1 MKVFR
6 HSILLLFALLCGL
19 QGQAQQQRFFN
30 LTVDDIAIDTML
42 PRFSYAIPLGKHYAD
57 SIYTL
62 EIRYPEFLDMGRR
75 DSLRYL
81 ALAPSADPGR
91 LPEIEQH
98 IVVDRKKGR
107 LDFSLCPVVRRKG
120 RLQFLVS
127 FMIAVTSQPKP
138 ALKAPSRAG
147 SQGDST
153 SQEDAAIYAKHSVL
167 REGRWVKIRVPESGI
182 YQLTSQL
189 ARQAGFSDLS
199 RVRIFGYGGNLQ
211 NEELHKGDLAA
222 TDDLPEVASTMI
234 GDRRLFYAKGPVS
247 WENKEATRRTRN
259 PYSDYGYYFLTE
271 TDGKTP
277 LMVDSAQII
286 ADCYPWPTTI
296 MRSARWITSLGI
308 RVAATSSRT
317 IRSSRG
323 SRAPMSS
330 PTRGRESHG
339 QPHHRRD
346 GWCCRFGAVSP
357 QRKGSRQR
365 QSAPLVV

>member
-62 EIRYPEFLDMGRR
+62 EIRYPEFLEMGRR

-107 LDFSLCPVVRRKG
+107 LDFSLCPVVRREG

-138 ALKAPSRAG
+138 SLKAPSYAG
-147 SQGDST
+147 TQRDLT
-153 SQEDAAIYAKHSVL
+153 SSEDAAIYAKHSVL

-211 NEELHKGDLAA
+211 NEELHNGDLAA
-222 TDDLPEVASTMI
+222 TDDLPEVASTMV

-259 PYSDYGYYFLTE
+259 PYSDYG
-271 TDGKTP
+271 
-277 LMVDSAQII
+277 
-286 ADCYPWPTTI
+286 
-296 MRSARWITSLGI
+296 
-308 RVAATSSRT
+308 
-317 IRSSRG
+317 
-323 SRAPMSS
+323 
-330 PTRGRESHG
+330 
-339 QPHHRRD
+339 
-346 GWCCRFGAVSP
+346 
-357 QRKGSRQR
+357 
-365 QSAPLVV
+365 

>member
-199 RVRIFGYGGNLQ
+199 RVRIFGYGGTMVVMVRHGAYITVYANLRNVSVRQ
-211 NEELHKGDLAA
+211 GQKVGTGQTLGTVGSDGVLQFQLRKETAKLN
-222 TDDLPEVASTMI
+222 PE
-234 GDRRLFYAKGPVS
+234 S
-247 WENKEATRRTRN
+247 WLR
-259 PYSDYGYYFLTE
+259 
-271 TDGKTP
+271 
-277 LMVDSAQII
+277 
-286 ADCYPWPTTI
+286 
-296 MRSARWITSLGI
+296 
-308 RVAATSSRT
+308 
-317 IRSSRG
+317 
-323 SRAPMSS
+323 
-330 PTRGRESHG
+330 
-339 QPHHRRD
+339 
-346 GWCCRFGAVSP
+346 
-357 QRKGSRQR
+357 
-365 QSAPLVV
+365 

>member
-107 LDFSLCPVVRRKG
+107 LDFSLCPVVRREG

-138 ALKAPSRAG
+138 SLKAPSYAG
-147 SQGDST
+147 TQRDLT
-153 SQEDAAIYAKHSVL
+153 SSEDAAIYAKHSVL

-222 TDDLPEVASTMI
+222 TDDLPEVASTMV

-277 LMVDSAQII
+277 LMVDSAQFI
-286 ADCYPWPTTI
+286 ADCYPLADDYHALREVDNFSWYQGGRNLFENDPIEQGKSRTYVFSHPRERIAWPT
-296 MRSARWITSLGI
+296 
-308 RVAATSSRT
+308 
-317 IRSSRG
+317 
-323 SRAPMSS
+323 S
-330 PTRGRESHG
+330 P
-339 QPHHRRD
+339 
-346 GWCCRFGAVSP
+346 SP
-357 QRKGSRQR
+357 
-365 QSAPLVV
+365 